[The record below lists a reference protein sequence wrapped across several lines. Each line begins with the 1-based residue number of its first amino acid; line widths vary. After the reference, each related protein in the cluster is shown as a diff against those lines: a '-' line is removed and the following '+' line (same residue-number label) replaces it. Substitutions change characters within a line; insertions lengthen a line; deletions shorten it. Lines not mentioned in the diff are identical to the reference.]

1 MASMTLSTILDDL
14 RVADAVLRKF
24 EQSYWL
30 SSEIF
35 YNLYARGVL
44 DDGEHL
50 EDFAEWAGF
59 YKIKQHREAVLRQFS
74 EQRVSRLRAGGT
86 NAFVRLAPEEPLIE
100 VAA

>member
-1 MASMTLSTILDDL
+1 MAATTLSTILDDL
-14 RVADAVLRKF
+14 RAADAVLRKF
-24 EQSYWL
+24 EQRYWL

-35 YNLYARGVL
+35 YDLYARGAL

-59 YKIKQHREAVLRQFS
+59 YNIRQHREALLHQFS
-74 EQRVSRLRAGGT
+74 EQRVSRLRVIGPGDSMH
-86 NAFVRLAPEEPLIE
+86 LMPEEPLIE